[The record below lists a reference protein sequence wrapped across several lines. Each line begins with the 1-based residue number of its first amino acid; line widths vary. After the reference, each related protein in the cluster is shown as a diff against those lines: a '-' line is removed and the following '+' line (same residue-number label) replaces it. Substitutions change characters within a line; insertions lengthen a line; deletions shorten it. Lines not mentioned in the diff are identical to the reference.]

1 MVHVGLDEL
10 ERLILNHPNCLV
22 IQLRAEQGQ
31 LFWREALLVL
41 GGLEGSCKDLLNVL
55 ESADRSTHA
64 QAEVSEPLMVE
75 CDCPVFA

>member
-10 ERLILNHPNCLV
+10 ECLILNHPNRLV

-55 ESADRSTHA
+55 
-64 QAEVSEPLMVE
+64 
-75 CDCPVFA
+75 